1 MQITLEIVCRIEE
14 KTIDDIMDILKNEDT
29 IVMLADN
36 YTCNDTIRFGSIL
49 LKFPS
54 NYFTINEENILK
66 FDTSNKIYINKN
78 PPNPNVD
85 WESFVKYMVN
95 EAGSITMQCHND
107 INNFNKTY
115 FFIPLSE
122 NDIRNLQFE
131 IMDEKE
137 RMIEKINVEL
147 EGIDK
152 LILKD

>member
-14 KTIDDIMDILKNEDT
+14 KTIDGIMDILKNEDT
-29 IVMLADN
+29 IVMLSSK
-36 YTCNDTIRFGSIL
+36 YSCNDSIRFGSTI

-54 NYFTINEENILK
+54 NYFTICEENKLK
-66 FDTSNKIYINKN
+66 FDTYKKIYLNKN
-78 PPNPNVD
+78 PPNPNTD
-85 WESFVKYMVN
+85 WNSFVKYMIK
-95 EAGSITMQCHND
+95 EAGSITMQRCD
-107 INNFNKTY
+107 SVDKFNKTY

-131 IMDEKE
+131 LMDEKE
-137 RMIEKINVEL
+137 RMIEKINTEL